1 MDMSLQNNGKSNTA
15 SLTWF
20 HFALCI
26 IDEPIAKWPK
36 LVLARFLVLKVLG
49 DFLYFQKRALL

>member
-15 SLTWF
+15 SLTQF

-26 IDEPIAKWPK
+26 IDELIAE
-36 LVLARFLVLKVLG
+36 
-49 DFLYFQKRALL
+49 